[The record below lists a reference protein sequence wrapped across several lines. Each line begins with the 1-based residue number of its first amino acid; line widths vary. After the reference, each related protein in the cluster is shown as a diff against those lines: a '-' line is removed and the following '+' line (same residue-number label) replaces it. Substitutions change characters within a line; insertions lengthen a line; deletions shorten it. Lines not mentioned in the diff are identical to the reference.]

1 MKVKKEFLE
10 KVIKNRTVCTKN
22 YFYKRFDYSAAD
34 ENGEFSS
41 FSIIKRIN
49 INYVDTTRYLD
60 KENWETI
67 ARTEDGKIFLRA

>member
-22 YFYKRFDYSAAD
+22 YFYKRFDYNATD
-34 ENGEFSS
+34 ENGEFYS
-41 FSIIKRIN
+41 FCIIKRID
-49 INYVDTTRYLD
+49 INYVETTRYLD

>member
-10 KVIKNRTVCTKN
+10 KVIKYRTVCTNN
-22 YFYKRFDYSAAD
+22 YLYKRFDCSAAN
-34 ENGEFSS
+34 ENGEFYS
-41 FSIIKRIN
+41 FSIIKRID

-67 ARTEDGKIFLRA
+67 ARTEDGKNFLRA

>member
-10 KVIKNRTVCTKN
+10 KVIRNRIVCTKN
-22 YFYKRFDYSAAD
+22 YLYKRFDYSAAN
-34 ENGEFSS
+34 ENGDFYT
-41 FSIIKRIN
+41 FSIIKRID

-67 ARTEDGKIFLRA
+67 ARTEDGKNFLRD

>member
-10 KVIKNRTVCTKN
+10 KVIRNRTVCTKN
-22 YFYKRFDYSAAD
+22 YFYKRFDYSTAD
-34 ENGEFSS
+34 ENGEFFQ
-41 FSIIKRIN
+41 FSIIKRID

-67 ARTEDGKIFLRA
+67 ARTEDGKNFLRA